1 MAMNEYKETK
11 AQRRLRI
18 EETENGRKFRER
30 IVKSKKIYN
39 RKTEKISRPYL
50 FPCCSDRAVR
60 FAEALDFDLVV
71 LELSPERCPA
81 DPEAF
86 RDFGLVALANV

>member
-1 MAMNEYKETK
+1 MKEYKETK

-30 IVKSKKIYN
+30 IIKSKKIYN
-39 RKTEKISRPYL
+39 RKAEKISRPYL
-50 FPCCSDRAVR
+50 FPCCSDGEARSAK
-60 FAEALDFDLVV
+60 ALDFDLVV
-71 LELSPERCPA
+71 LELSPERRA
-81 DPEAF
+81 TDSEAF